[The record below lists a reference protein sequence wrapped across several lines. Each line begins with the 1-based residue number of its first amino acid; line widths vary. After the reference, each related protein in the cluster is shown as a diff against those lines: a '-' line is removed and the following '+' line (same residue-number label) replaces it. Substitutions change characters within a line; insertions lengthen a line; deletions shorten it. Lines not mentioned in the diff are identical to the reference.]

1 MGTLNNKS
9 KLIFLIIFFCI
20 ANGFW
25 LIASTYNVYDNAAI
39 GAIFEILWLPMIAA
53 TIAVPVLSIIFFFK
67 DGRSNKSWFLYI
79 AIISLLLLA
88 FYFLQ

>member
-1 MGTLNNKS
+1 MSALNNRP
-9 KLIFLIIFFCI
+9 KLVFLIILFCI

-25 LIASTYNVYDNAAI
+25 LIANTYNVYDNAVM

-67 DGRSNKSWFLYI
+67 DGRSAKSWFLYI
-79 AIISLLLLA
+79 AIVSLLLLA
-88 FYFLQ
+88 FYLLQ